1 VIDLPPP
8 KAEKR
13 LVVYERLV
21 RRASPRALI
30 LGEVSG
36 YERYATIA
44 REDLGRTDKF
54 SLPASLL
61 LLLVAFV
68 SVAAAA
74 VPIVS
79 GAVAL
84 SITFGCLY
92 LLTLTLEMSVFATN
106 TAAVLGIGLSIDFA
120 LFMVVRHRELL
131 SGGASVPA
139 SVRGMLTS
147 TGRTVAMSSLTIGG
161 SLAALLVV
169 GTGMFTSLA
178 LGAIVAVGAAM
189 MTSLT
194 LVPAIL
200 VLLGARIDRLSL
212 ARAARAASEAR
223 LWHRLGEVVLRRR
236 VTAVVLSTLALLAM
250 SVPLIATRIAVQST
264 SVLPRGDSVRLQSEH
279 LEHSFGGGATGP
291 VEVITRSPRTVAA
304 VARSVEGVTKV
315 QEPVYGSS
323 GWSLLEVILDGP
335 PDSARSEAAIR
346 RLRSTFAHAG
356 VQGTY
361 VGGQTAV
368 GVDLKDRID
377 ARTPLV
383 VAIALLIAA
392 IALAIG
398 FRSILV
404 PVKAVLT
411 TLLSFGASLGLVT
424 LIFQLLGDQTGLAD
438 FVPLL
443 VFATVFGLSMDYEVF
458 LLSRVR
464 AEYLAC
470 GDNDAAIRTA
480 LVRTGR
486 SISLAAGVMVTVFL
500 LFAASS
506 LVTFQE
512 LGTALAVAVL
522 LDATLVRGVLVPA
535 TMSLLG
541 EMNWWFPTMAPLRS
555 GVSGPEDQVAVVSGA
570 DE

>member
-1 VIDLPPP
+1 VQ
-8 KAEKR
+8 
-13 LVVYERLV
+13 
-21 RRASPRALI
+21 
-30 LGEVSG
+30 G
-36 YERYATIA
+36 
-44 REDLGRTDKF
+44 
-54 SLPASLL
+54 
-61 LLLVAFV
+61 VA
-68 SVAAAA
+68 
-74 VPIVS
+74 
-79 GAVAL
+79 
-84 SITFGCLY
+84 
-92 LLTLTLEMSVFATN
+92 
-106 TAAVLGIGLSIDFA
+106 
-120 LFMVVRHRELL
+120 
-131 SGGASVPA
+131 
-139 SVRGMLTS
+139 
-147 TGRTVAMSSLTIGG
+147 
-161 SLAALLVV
+161 
-169 GTGMFTSLA
+169 
-178 LGAIVAVGAAM
+178 
-189 MTSLT
+189 
-194 LVPAIL
+194 
-200 VLLGARIDRLSL
+200 
-212 ARAARAASEAR
+212 
-223 LWHRLGEVVLRRR
+223 
-236 VTAVVLSTLALLAM
+236 
-250 SVPLIATRIAVQST
+250 
-264 SVLPRGDSVRLQSEH
+264 
-279 LEHSFGGGATGP
+279 
-291 VEVITRSPRTVAA
+291 
-304 VARSVEGVTKV
+304 KV

-323 GWSLLEVILDGP
+323 GWSLLEVILDTP
-335 PDSARSEAAIR
+335 PDSARSEASIR
-346 RLRSTFAHAG
+346 RLRATFERAG
-356 VQGTY
+356 AQETY

-377 ARTPLV
+377 ARTPVV

-458 LLSRVR
+458 LISRVR
-464 AEYLAC
+464 AEYLAS

-480 LVRTGR
+480 LVKTGR

-541 EMNWWFPTMAPLRS
+541 GMNWWFPTMATLRR
-555 GVSGPEDQVAVVSGA
+555 GVSGPEDQVPVVSGA